1 MVDVEDRPTL
11 LMLGEG
17 EPMRAGLE
25 EALARHATF
34 AEAADAASPV
44 AAVMAAAPDLVV
56 LVGDA
61 VRDHE
66 AILKKLAG
74 NALTSVV
81 PVVLLTPG
89 GLDVQLSA
97 ARRGVAV
104 VRRTASVDE
113 MAGRIAQLARE
124 LPERPAKTGGS
135 VEEATLGELLEIVQR
150 ELQGGILSV
159 TQEGGEGSARFVLKP
174 GRNVDA
180 AIRDFVRRIKPLL
193 QQEKPLHYELDDPGT
208 GKLAVLDE
216 ADVGDRG
223 VFRGRRVL
231 LVEDD
236 AAAADALAQEL
247 RAHGA
252 TVAVCTSAGGG
263 LERARTLDPEVVL
276 IDEAALDGETW
287 AVLQQIRRDL
297 GLRWASILVVRL
309 TEVLPEGEA
318 PRMDRLAGSFAP
330 LLAADGEIRERV
342 ATEEGFETRLEALGP
357 SRLLHALAEGGQTLH
372 VLVRHPRANVEVSIA
387 EGLVAG
393 AEALPMGDAARRVA
407 GTAALATLL
416 ALGSGR
422 VRVERRE
429 APATANLLMPVR
441 DAMVSAAQEAP
452 PIRPSLPAPKQRA
465 TATPPAGVLLGELK
479 RILGRLR
486 DEAGVPQD
494 LLQELQ
500 SAEVVLDGPAA
511 APRHGEGADAEDEPT
526 RKRSIQAPKLRSP
539 REDEPTVQHPVGPGR
554 VPPASAAAKATAPP
568 PVARGAAQASALSAK
583 PSSKPMA
590 KAIPP
595 PASAARA
602 AGRKPK
608 RKRTMV
614 GMPAPSVSPPSAQS
628 APGSGAAGSG
638 AAGAGGG
645 APGAKPSV
653 PPPAPAA

>member
-1 MVDVEDRPTL
+1 
-11 LMLGEG
+11 
-17 EPMRAGLE
+17 MRAGLE

-216 ADVGDRG
+216 GDVGDRG
-223 VFRGRRVL
+223 VFKGRRVL

-276 IDEAALDGETW
+276 IDEAALDGSSAT
-287 AVLQQIRRDL
+287 RC
-297 GLRWASILVVRL
+297 GLR
-309 TEVLPEGEA
+309 
-318 PRMDRLAGSFAP
+318 
-330 LLAADGEIRERV
+330 
-342 ATEEGFETRLEALGP
+342 
-357 SRLLHALAEGGQTLH
+357 
-372 VLVRHPRANVEVSIA
+372 
-387 EGLVAG
+387 
-393 AEALPMGDAARRVA
+393 
-407 GTAALATLL
+407 GTAR
-416 ALGSGR
+416 GR
-422 VRVERRE
+422 
-429 APATANLLMPVR
+429 A
-441 DAMVSAAQEAP
+441 
-452 PIRPSLPAPKQRA
+452 
-465 TATPPAGVLLGELK
+465 
-479 RILGRLR
+479 
-486 DEAGVPQD
+486 
-494 LLQELQ
+494 
-500 SAEVVLDGPAA
+500 
-511 APRHGEGADAEDEPT
+511 EPT
-526 RKRSIQAPKLRSP
+526 RRRC
-539 REDEPTVQHPVGPGR
+539 
-554 VPPASAAAKATAPP
+554 ASTRATAPP
-568 PVARGAAQASALSAK
+568 VAASVVEPFAR
-583 PSSKPMA
+583 
-590 KAIPP
+590 P
-595 PASAARA
+595 PASDPAGGVAPLGRPEPRAPGPRPPPEKSGRASVTRARRAHTDERRRESGGEMDGACDGSDAGGDSRPRRRGPRGESAGSSWAWRRATARA
-602 AGRKPK
+602 REQGAPPEPAATNPPGYAGDRGPG
-608 RKRTMV
+608 R
-614 GMPAPSVSPPSAQS
+614 AAPPSERPPGELRASRSRGAWPVPCTAFPQS
-628 APGSGAAGSG
+628 SG
-638 AAGAGGG
+638 
-645 APGAKPSV
+645 
-653 PPPAPAA
+653 